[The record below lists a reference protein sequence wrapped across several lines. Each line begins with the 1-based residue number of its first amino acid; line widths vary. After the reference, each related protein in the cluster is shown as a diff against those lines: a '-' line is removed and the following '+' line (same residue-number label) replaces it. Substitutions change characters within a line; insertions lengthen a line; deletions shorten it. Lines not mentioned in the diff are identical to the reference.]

1 MHTHAER
8 KQGSQKG
15 REEDNKCLP
24 ALRTWEARQE
34 KQKFEAGLGLKECK
48 ASLCDRRP
56 PLTNDQRDG
65 SGGGV
70 GCFNSHL
77 LGVIW

>member
-34 KQKFEAGLGLKECK
+34 NQKFEAGLGLKECK
-48 ASLCDRRP
+48 AILCDRREMEV
-56 PLTNDQRDG
+56 
-65 SGGGV
+65 GV
-70 GCFNSHL
+70 GW
-77 LGVIW
+77 GVLTAICLELYGD